1 MGLDNRKKC
10 LYDKYMKKQLLF
22 IGIVILLLMTFVPNQ
37 KVMAAAETTL
47 SFSPSA
53 TNKTVGDTFT
63 VNVEIATGANSVQ
76 ALDLVF
82 TFNKSIVEVTGVATG
97 GLSTNFNEI
106 TKTIDNVNGKVSY
119 SIGAKPNTTDVI
131 KGNGTIAVIT
141 MKALAAGTS
150 TQAWTDASIVIAAL
164 NETTSAYKS
173 GTSGTITVGASNGA
187 VTTTE
192 APIGGDS
199 VTDINGQEIPVTGV
213 DDWKH
218 LITVALSFIGIGTFL
233 LFL

>member
-1 MGLDNRKKC
+1 
-10 LYDKYMKKQLLF
+10 MKKHLLF
-22 IGIVILLLMTFVPNQ
+22 IGVVILLLMTFVPNK

-47 SFSPSA
+47 SFSPA
-53 TNKTVGDTFT
+53 TTTKNVGDTFT
-63 VNVEIATGANSVQ
+63 INVEVATGANSVQ

-97 GLSTNFNEI
+97 GLSANFNEI

-141 MKALAAGTS
+141 LKALAAGSS
-150 TQAWTDASIVIAAL
+150 TQSWTDASIVIAAL

-173 GTSGTITVGASNGA
+173 GTSGTITVEASTGG
-187 VTTTE
+187 TTDP
-192 APIGGDS
+192 PIGGDT
-199 VTDINGQEIPVTGV
+199 VTDLSGQEIPVTGV

-218 LITVALSFIGIGTFL
+218 LITVALGFIGIGAFL